1 MAIHESAASFAWFP
15 LTELTDR
22 IREAL
27 AKSATNCLFGLWE
40 DLERK
45 AAPITSGFRQFARN
59 SPKSVKTLSR
69 ICESTSNVTA
79 RTLDKPMV
87 DYLPSVIDRG

>member
-1 MAIHESAASFAWFP
+1 MAIHESSASFAWFP

-27 AKSATNCLFGLWE
+27 AKSATNCWFGLWE

-45 AAPITSGFRQFARN
+45 AAPITSGFRQFGRN
-59 SPKSVKTLSR
+59 SPKSLKTLIR
-69 ICESTSNVTA
+69 IC
-79 RTLDKPMV
+79 DF
-87 DYLPSVIDRG
+87 